1 MNRDDLLRRVKSKLL
16 GAFGTRFR
24 HAVLYGSEARGA
36 SRPDSDVDLLVLLE
50 GPVDFGR
57 DLQAALSALYPL
69 SLQISR
75 RISAKPV
82 DATEYETVECP
93 LYRTVHQDGVVV

>member
-1 MNRDDLLRRVKSKLL
+1 MNRDDLLRRVKSNLL
-16 GAFGTRFR
+16 GAFGTRFQQ
-24 HAVLYGSEARGA
+24 AILYGSEARGT
-36 SRPDSDVDLLVLLE
+36 SRPESDVDLLVLLE

-69 SLQISR
+69 SLQINR

-82 DATEYETVECP
+82 DVTEYTTVECP
-93 LYRTVHQDGVVV
+93 LYRTVHQDGVVA